1 MLRLSPTA
9 DASRYSNAKCLLHVA
24 LWQKHTVQ
32 RTTQKANAFWV
43 GGDGERK
50 SASSL
55 SSTQISGAVDD
66 DGARRDRDGARP
78 ARPGGN
84 TAGSG
89 QRGEADRLGEA
100 GPWPAR
106 LGGLE
111 IAEKLL
117 AARDLVG
124 CKRFAE
130 RAVEADPLLPGAD
143 ELLAVADVLLA
154 SQSMGPLG
162 HPDPLAILQLPPG
175 ANPDHAAVSRAFR
188 RLALLLGQRN
198 PHPGAEMALRL
209 VNDAYAVLSD
219 PSRRAPPSANPAT
232 GTPSFSQYVAA
243 GAAAAVP
250 PRPTARPA
258 PRPRVWRRFGI
269 VLGGFVTAAS
279 RASGMR
285 PDAA

>member
-1 MLRLSPTA
+1 MLF
-9 DASRYSNAKCLLHVA
+9 VA

-117 AARDLVG
+117 ASRDLVG

-143 ELLAVADVLLA
+143 ELLA
-154 SQSMGPLG
+154 
-162 HPDPLAILQLPPG
+162 
-175 ANPDHAAVSRAFR
+175 
-188 RLALLLGQRN
+188 
-198 PHPGAEMALRL
+198 LRM
-209 VNDAYAVLSD
+209 
-219 PSRRAPPSANPAT
+219 
-232 GTPSFSQYVAA
+232 A
-243 GAAAAVP
+243 GAGS
-250 PRPTARPA
+250 PA
-258 PRPRVWRRFGI
+258 PAVEDVAGAGAFSCR
-269 VLGGFVTAAS
+269 S
-279 RASGMR
+279 SGS
-285 PDAA
+285 